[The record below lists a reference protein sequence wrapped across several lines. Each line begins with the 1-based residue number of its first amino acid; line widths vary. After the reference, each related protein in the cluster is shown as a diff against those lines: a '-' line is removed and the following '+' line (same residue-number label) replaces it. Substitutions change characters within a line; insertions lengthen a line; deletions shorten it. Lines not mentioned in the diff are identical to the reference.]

1 MSVMAIYHQLARE
14 RLCGR
19 IAGCTCTTLQL
30 RTGYLLRFFS
40 NSEILRSE
48 PRSLP

>member
-30 RTGYLLRFFS
+30 RTGHLLRFFS